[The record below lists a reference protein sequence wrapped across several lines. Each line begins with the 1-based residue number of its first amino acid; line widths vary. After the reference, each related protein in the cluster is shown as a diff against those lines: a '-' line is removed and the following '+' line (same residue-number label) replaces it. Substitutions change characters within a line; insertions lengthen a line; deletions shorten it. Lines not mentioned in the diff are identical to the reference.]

1 MKTFSL
7 ETENN
12 VYDFKF
18 PTSLSEITAEYLDN
32 VTSNVVV
39 ADNYTLV
46 GIVYHESLGSVILAR
61 KQSKKSITGGVVPI
75 FIKAGNT
82 DNEFIKSAKCKDK
95 LIIASSQLSLG
106 HHVVA
111 PANTLS
117 LDYFIR
123 TLDKDNTVAKRYNN
137 TYGQEEC
144 YFVEFKLVPN
154 CDIVGFYDTKD
165 NKFNNPYIDITPKV
179 SEA

>member
-7 ETENN
+7 ETENR

-32 VTSNVVV
+32 VTANVVV

-46 GIVYHESLGSVILAR
+46 GIVYHETLGSVILAR
-61 KQSKKSITGGVVPI
+61 KQSKKTITSGVVPI

-82 DNEFIKSAKCKDK
+82 DNGFIKSAKCKDK

-106 HHVVA
+106 HHVAA
-111 PANTLS
+111 PANTIS
-117 LDYFIR
+117 LDYFIK

-144 YFVEFKLVPN
+144 YFIEFKLVPN

-165 NKFNNPYIDITPKV
+165 NKFHNPYIEITTKA

>member
-1 MKTFSL
+1 MKRFEL
-7 ETENN
+7 ESENN
-12 VYDFKF
+12 YYTFDF

-123 TLDKDNTVAKRYNN
+123 TLDKDNNVARRYNN

-165 NKFNNPYIDITPKV
+165 NKFYNPYIDITPKV
-179 SEA
+179 GEA